1 MKRQSILFI
10 LVLLQVLFIC
20 IGCGSSEKSAQ
31 PLAAAAKETAVE
43 EAAPAEASIQE
54 ESPEEE
60 ILAEQRASNAANVE
74 NVIGVFEGL
83 EDNHTAIF
91 SFSGAEEVF
100 YFEDDAVQSVLFEA
114 VTGSSYTLSYN
125 YDEKLGN
132 VIYEISE

>member
-60 ILAEQRASNAANVE
+60 ILAEQRAWISE
-74 NVIGVFEGL
+74 K
-83 EDNHTAIF
+83 
-91 SFSGAEEVF
+91 
-100 YFEDDAVQSVLFEA
+100 EA
-114 VTGSSYTLSYN
+114 KS
-125 YDEKLGN
+125 K
-132 VIYEISE
+132 EISSEYEGGSMESVDKNEVLAELTMKRCEELIEYLK